1 MSHLDPTRLSAG
13 GDLTPMEAPGG
24 QTTHGSVGPY
34 RMLQRIGEG
43 GMGEVWLAEQTQP
56 VRREV
61 ALKVIKPGMDSA
73 QVIARFEAERQALAM
88 MDHPNIAKV
97 FDGGTTPGG
106 RPYFVMEYVRGEPI
120 THYCDR
126 VKMPLRQRLELFT
139 ELCEGVQHAHQ
150 KGVIH
155 RDLKPSN
162 VLVSVAGDRPIP
174 RIIDF
179 GIAKATGPRLTDTPL
194 HTEIGAF
201 IGTPEY
207 MSPEQAEASSLD
219 VDTRTDIYSLGII
232 LYELLTGL
240 LPFDSRSLRSGSA
253 EDMRRTIREHEPPR
267 PSTRVRQLGD
277 TSTEVSARR
286 ATRPRELASTLRGD
300 LDWIAL
306 KALEKN
312 PAHRYDSASAFAQ
325 DIRRFLDNE
334 PVLAGPPSATYRARK
349 FVARHRFGVAAGATF
364 VVLVLVFGAVMALQA
379 RRVADERDRARAAQ
393 ARSDEVATFLVDMFR
408 ASDPSEAPGEDI
420 TARDLLDKGVER
432 VDTLSGQPDVQ
443 AELLHV
449 MARAYRSL
457 GNFTQA
463 RTLMERALAVLQK
476 AGGAATAEVGTF
488 TADLG
493 DVMYDQGRLAEA
505 EDAFRRALA
514 IHEQTVGHTTAETA
528 MDLHLLGKVLVDRG
542 AREEAERHF
551 TESLAIKR
559 QVLDPRDPEI
569 AEGLSGLA
577 YAASRSGDY
586 GSMERYYREALEVIR
601 AAFGARH
608 PRVALALNNLA
619 SALDSQ
625 GRYDEAA
632 TIHREALEM
641 RRALFGEEHPAVA
654 TSLNNLATVLQ
665 KQEKFDQAEPLVRQV
680 VELRRKLLGPEHQ
693 STALALNNLG
703 VLLYRTGTLAESEQV
718 LKEALAVATKRLAPD
733 HALPLSMNASLAA
746 VIGAQGRDAEAEALF
761 QRTHADRVRTLGP
774 EHPDVATGLTVYGR
788 FLSARKRY
796 TEAEAMLKQSLDVRM
811 KLLGPKH
818 PETQRTMRDLRTV
831 YQATGERDKAA
842 ELERLSR

>member
-13 GDLTPMEAPGG
+13 GDLTPVPSSIDG
-24 QTTHGSVGPY
+24 TLGSVGPY
-34 RMLQRIGEG
+34 RLLQQIGEG

-97 FDGGTTPGG
+97 FDGGTTAGG

-120 THYCDR
+120 NRYCDR
-126 VKMPLRQRLELFT
+126 VKMPLRERLELFA

-232 LYELLTGL
+232 LYELLTGF

-277 TSTEVSARR
+277 TSSEVSARR
-286 ATRPRELASTLRGD
+286 ATHPRELASTLRGD
-300 LDWIAL
+300 LDWITL

-312 PAHRYDSASAFAQ
+312 PAQRYDTASAFAQ
-325 DIRRFLDNE
+325 DIHRFLRNE
-334 PVLAGPPSATYRARK
+334 PVLAGPPSAAYRTRK
-349 FVARHRFGVAAGATF
+349 FVARHRFGVTVGATF
-364 VVLVLVFGAVMALQA
+364 LVLIVVFGAVMAVQA

-393 ARSDEVATFLVDMFR
+393 AKSDEVAAFLVDMFR
-408 ASDPSEAPGEDI
+408 ASDPTEAPSEDM
-420 TARDLLDKGVER
+420 TARELLDKGVQR
-432 VDTLSGQPDVQ
+432 VDTLGGQPEVQ
-443 AELLHV
+443 AELLRV
-449 MARAYRSL
+449 MARAYKSL
-457 GNFTQA
+457 GNFKQA
-463 RTLMERALAVLQK
+463 HALMERGLGVLQ
-476 AGGAATAEVGTF
+476 AAVGTATPEVGTL

-493 DVMYDQGRLAEA
+493 DVLYEEGRLAEA
-505 EDAFRRALA
+505 EEAFRRALA
-514 IHEQTVGHTTAETA
+514 IHEQTVGHATAATA
-528 MDLHLLGKVLVDRG
+528 TDLHLLGKVLVDRG
-542 AREEAERHF
+542 ARDEAERHF
-551 TESLAIKR
+551 NESLAIKR

-577 YAASRSGDY
+577 YAASRGGDY
-586 GSMERYYREALEVIR
+586 GAMERYYREALQVIR
-601 AAFGARH
+601 DAFGERH

-619 SALDSQ
+619 SALDNQ

-632 TIHREALEM
+632 RIHREALEM
-641 RRALFGEEHPAVA
+641 RRALFGEQHPAVA

-665 KQEKFDQAEPLVRQV
+665 KQEKYAEAEPLVRQV

-703 VLLYRTGTLAESEQV
+703 VLLYRTGTLAESEQI
-718 LKEALAVATKRLAPD
+718 LREAYAVATRRLAPD
-733 HALPLSMNASLAA
+733 HALPLSMHASLAA
-746 VIGAQGRDAEAEALF
+746 VIAAQGRDAEAEALF
-761 QRTHADRVRTLGP
+761 RSTHADRVRTLGP
-774 EHPDVATGLTVYGR
+774 EHPDTATGLTIYGR

-796 TEAEAMLKQSLDVRM
+796 VEAETMLKQSLDLRTR
-811 KLLGPKH
+811 LLGPKH
-818 PETQRTMRDLRTV
+818 PETLRTSRDLLAV
-831 YQATGERDKAA
+831 YQATGQREQAA
-842 ELERLSR
+842 EIERLLR